1 MNPSGRIPPFLGWFC
16 FTWHL
21 QRSCSPGSVVAF
33 SPAAGRGCAG
43 CPLKDMSP
51 EPARPPLLASH
62 RCACCTCEEG
72 VFKSCDH
79 VVVSHRHRALTV
91 RKRGECS
98 RWSDHTV
105 KPLLL
110 LLLFFTVFC
119 FLHVLVYWRSSC
131 LKNVTPPFLRR
142 KAAEHFPWE
151 ASCIL
156 RVNSRI
162 LVPWEGVSSL
172 QRWGVTCFLPEWWHS
187 KKSSCVSEMQTAVIR
202 DGFIQEGTTEGAGDL
217 IPLMGAPI
225 LKILPGGTVRHEDES
240 IHQLYC
246 RSTGSS
252 FHHFY

>member
-1 MNPSGRIPPFLGWFC
+1 MNPSGRIPPFWGWFC

-172 QRWGVTCFLPEWWHS
+172 QRWGVTCFFTRVVALKKVELCQRDADSCDSGWLYTGRHHWGCWGFDSPNGSTHTKNTPWWYC
-187 KKSSCVSEMQTAVIR
+187 KAR
-202 DGFIQEGTTEGAGDL
+202 GWNYPPA
-217 IPLMGAPI
+217 I
-225 LKILPGGTVRHEDES
+225 L
-240 IHQLYC
+240 
-246 RSTGSS
+246 
-252 FHHFY
+252 